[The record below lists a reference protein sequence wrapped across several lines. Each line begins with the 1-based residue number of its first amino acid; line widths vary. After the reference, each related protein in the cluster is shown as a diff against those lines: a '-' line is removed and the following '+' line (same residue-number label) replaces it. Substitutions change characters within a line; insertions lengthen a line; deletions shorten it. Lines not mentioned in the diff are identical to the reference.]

1 MVSLCA
7 HLVVMIK
14 NVAIPRGKHDNYEIH
29 ALLYSEEVRSA
40 TIGCV
45 YLWYELPVKKY
56 PAWNVLYV

>member
-29 ALLYSEEVRSA
+29 ALLYSEEIRSA

-56 PAWNVLYV
+56 PA